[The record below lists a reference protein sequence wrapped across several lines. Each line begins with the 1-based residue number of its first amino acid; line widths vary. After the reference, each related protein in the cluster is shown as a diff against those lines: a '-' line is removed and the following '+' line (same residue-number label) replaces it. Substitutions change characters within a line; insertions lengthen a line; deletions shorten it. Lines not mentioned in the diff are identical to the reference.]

1 MDDEYK
7 DWQMDGKKK
16 EKETNINKHD

>member
-16 EKETNINKHD
+16 RKRNKHKQT